1 MSENLE
7 DQNPEMDQVD
17 EQVADQIDVQPEGEE
32 SEEAAPRVARSASNQ
47 PLISEEQAREHAG
60 ASAPVRPVRRAVPRA
75 RRMSL
80 SLTRV
85 DAWSVAKVTFMLSI
99 AGGIIQIVAAGLLWV
114 MLNIVGVFDSVTQIV
129 SSTGL
134 DAGGLD
140 LANVFSLSTVLSA
153 VTIFS
158 IIEVVLFTVLITIIA
173 LLYNVVSSLV
183 GGVHMTLGDD

>member
-7 DQNPEMDQVD
+7 DNEPRIIPPAVGNTQNEHVEPLIGTEH
-17 EQVADQIDVQPEGEE
+17 
-32 SEEAAPRVARSASNQ
+32 APRVARSVSSD
-47 PLISEEQAREHAG
+47 PEESALPSSG
-60 ASAPVRPVRRAVPRA
+60 AATPV

-99 AGGIIQIVAAGLLWV
+99 AVAIIQVVASAIVWVLLDV
-114 MLNIVGVFDSVTQIV
+114 VGVFSQITQIV

-134 DAGGLD
+134 DAGGFD
-140 LANVFSLSTVLSA
+140 LKNVLSLTTVVSG

-158 IIEVVLFTVLITIIA
+158 IVEVVIFTLLATIAALI
-173 LLYNVVSSLV
+173 YNVVSSLV
-183 GGVHMTLGDD
+183 GGVHVTLGDD